1 MLVIKKAIG
10 MLTSPGTLILV
21 LLGYGCLR
29 LVFSRGPGKKGLA
42 WVGLGVACL
51 YFFTTGPL
59 PNFLMGRLEKGQQ
72 PVTTPENLSK
82 LKYIVVLSAGLRATE
97 GKPPTSRLDEASALR
112 VAEGVRLFRLL
123 AGAPILIMTG
133 EGPFGD
139 IGSRMAALAQSLG
152 VPADKLIPANTAK
165 DTYGNAREVRDWVKK
180 EPFLLVTSAA
190 HMPRSLMI
198 FQKLG
203 MKPVPAPGDFR
214 HLTEFFKSDYLPSSH
229 HLFNMDAAIHEYL
242 GLAYLYLF
250 PQRAGR

>member
-1 MLVIKKAIG
+1 MHEIKKVIG
-10 MLTSPGTLILV
+10 VLTSPGTLILV
-21 LLGYGCLR
+21 LLGYGFVR
-29 LVFSRGPGKKGLA
+29 LVFSRGPRKKGLV
-42 WVGLGVACL
+42 WVGLGLACF

-59 PNFLMGRLEKGQQ
+59 PNFFMGRLENGQQ
-72 PVTTPENLSK
+72 PVTTPQNLPN

-97 GKPPTSRLDEASALR
+97 GKPPTSRLDETSALR

-123 AGAPILIMTG
+123 AGAPTLIMTG
-133 EGPFGD
+133 EGSFED

-152 VPADKLIPANTAK
+152 VPTDKLIPANTAK
-165 DTYGNAREVRDWVKK
+165 DTYGNAMEVRDLVKK

-190 HMPRSLMI
+190 HMPRSLGI

-203 MKPVPAPGDFR
+203 MKPIPAPGDFR
-214 HLTEFFKSDYLPSSH
+214 HLAVFFRSDYLPSSYH
-229 HLFNMDAAIHEYL
+229 FYNMEAAIHEYL